1 MKKAELTTETP
12 ADAKPVLCEVAVL
25 SAYRQKFDEW
35 VKENGKPNEK
45 YHCVMSA
52 RDVLG
57 RVFHRIEK
65 TYQWCRMDDCADVK
79 RLCEQRL
86 RNLAN

>member
-1 MKKAELTTETP
+1 MENSEQNPQSCQTS
-12 ADAKPVLCEVAVL
+12 VSEVAVL

-65 TYQWCRMDDCADVK
+65 TYQWWRMDDCADVK
-79 RLCEQRL
+79 RLCERRL
-86 RNLAN
+86 RNLA

>member
-1 MKKAELTTETP
+1 MKKDILNHQIP

-35 VKENGKPNEK
+35 VKENQKPNEK
-45 YHCVMSA
+45 YICVMSV
-52 RDVLG
+52 RDTVG

-65 TYQWCRMDDCADVK
+65 TYQWWRMDDCTEVK
-79 RLCEQRL
+79 RSCELRI
-86 RNLAN
+86 RNLA

>member
-1 MKKAELTTETP
+1 
-12 ADAKPVLCEVAVL
+12 
-25 SAYRQKFDEW
+25 
-35 VKENGKPNEK
+35 
-45 YHCVMSA
+45 VMSA

-65 TYQWCRMDDCADVK
+65 TYQWWRMDDCADVK